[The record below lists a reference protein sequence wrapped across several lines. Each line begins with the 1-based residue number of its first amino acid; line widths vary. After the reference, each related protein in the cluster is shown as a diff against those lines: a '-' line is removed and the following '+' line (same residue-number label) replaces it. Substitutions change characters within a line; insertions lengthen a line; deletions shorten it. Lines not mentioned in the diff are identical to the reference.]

1 MKTLQAYR
9 FALDLTPTQERAV
22 FAHAGAA
29 RVAHNWGLARV
40 KAVMDQRA
48 AERSCGIAEADLTPP
63 LGWSLYSLRR
73 EWNQAK
79 EQVAPWW
86 RECSKEAYNTGLDQ
100 LARGGEEL
108 GRFPL
113 G

>member
-1 MKTLQAYR
+1 
-9 FALDLTPTQERAV
+9 
-22 FAHAGAA
+22 
-29 RVAHNWGLARV
+29 
-40 KAVMDQRA
+40 
-48 AERSCGIAEADLTPP
+48 